1 MEKNVLTA
9 AQQDH
14 ALLPPPQQKLV
25 DGLIHAKNLLDDIVG
40 KQYLHQLAQMDVF
53 PVAKELAGIE
63 NLRLFRITEMV
74 YQEKEISAYKFA
86 AVYGAVQHIDASI
99 ALIIQG
105 NRGKTE
111 FYIGVR
117 RHDPKKD
124 AASSICET
132 LENALKGKFPGVK
145 TEGLMDERTACL
157 LEDLPK
163 ENIAAVSC
171 VANGKDAELRED
183 AHFVQGL
190 ERFAR
195 AMQGRSYT
203 AIILARNAMP
213 AQIEEL
219 RRSYQEI
226 YTQLSPFANIQL
238 SYGTNDAVNISHAFT
253 EGVSE
258 GATYSVSEGYSKGW
272 SYGKNSSV
280 TESDTLQ
287 TAVKMAGALALG
299 VAAAVAAPETGGASL
314 AATGP
319 YIAGQFALGAFTPKT
334 HTKGE
339 NWGVNEGIN
348 QNTTYTLNQTINK
361 GMTYTQGASE
371 GSSQTTQL
379 TMQNKSILDVL
390 ARIDLQLKRIEECE
404 SLGMWECA
412 AYFLADRRV
421 TVEMA
426 AGTYKALM
434 RGEHTGVETAAL
446 NIWDVKSEQRAEVF
460 SYLQNLL
467 HPTFSYPMVVD
478 GQQIPAR
485 VTPASLISSNELA
498 IHMGL
503 PRQSLCGFPVTEHA
517 AFAQEV
523 VGAGIPGERITL
535 GTVYH
540 MGEATWEKACLARD
554 SLAMHT
560 FITGATGAGKSNAVY
575 HVLDRLQS
583 ERIPFLVVEP
593 AKGEYK
599 NVFGSNGIAA
609 IYGTNPK
616 RDVLLRLN
624 PFRFPKEVHVLEHL
638 DRLVEIFNVCWPMYA
653 AMPAILKE
661 AIEEAYVQAGWDL
674 CCSENAE
681 EKYPTFLD
689 VEREIKELLERSEY
703 SSDSKGD
710 YKGALLTRIHS
721 LSTGLNGVIFVP
733 DDLTDAELFDKNVI
747 VDLSRVGSMETKA
760 LIMGLLVMKLNEYR
774 MADEGAGNRV
784 LRHVTVLEEAHHLL
798 RRTSTEQSSE
808 SSNLL
813 GKSVEL
819 LSNAIAEM
827 RTYGEGFIIADQSP
841 GMLDLSAIRN
851 TNTKIILRL
860 PEQSD
865 RELVGYAAGLKEE
878 QIGELAKLPRGVAAV
893 YQNDWIAPVLVQ
905 IEKCRLEER
914 PYQCSDR
921 TPIKTRD
928 DVRLE
933 LLRFLIQGRV
943 QEKLDYS
950 LAEIERGLPRL
961 GLHRETAD
969 AVRGYLEEAKRGQ
982 KILLWEGKKEKYA
995 ELSIIVTAVL
1005 SLREALDRAIRVL
1018 PVEKYSEWME
1028 SVLARQFPD
1037 TSSEERFVLSY
1048 CMMRDMKEQLGE
1060 SEMRDSAFGNW
1071 CKFSE
1076 GKAVR

>member
-1 MEKNVLTA
+1 METVVMEQKTNG
-9 AQQDH
+9 

-25 DGLIHAKNLLDDIVG
+25 DGLIHAKELLRDIVG
-40 KQYLHQLAQMDVF
+40 KQYLHELSQKTVL
-53 PVAKELAGIE
+53 PLPKELDGIA
-63 NLRLFRITEMV
+63 NLQIFRITEMV

-105 NRGKTE
+105 HRGKTE
-111 FYIGVR
+111 FYLGVR

-124 AASSICET
+124 TTSSIRET
-132 LENALKGKFPGVK
+132 LENALKGQFPGVK
-145 TEGLMDERTACL
+145 TEGLKDEEAAPL
-157 LEDLPK
+157 LADMPQTT
-163 ENIAAVSC
+163 IAAVSC
-171 VANGKDAELRED
+171 VANGKEAELRED

-280 TESDTLQ
+280 TKSDTLQ
-287 TAVKMAGALALG
+287 TAVKAAGALALG
-299 VAAAVAAPETGGASL
+299 VAAIAAGPESGGGSI
-314 AATGP
+314 AAAAP

-334 HTKGE
+334 HTEGE

-348 QNTTYTLNQTINK
+348 QNKTYTLNQTVNK

-379 TMQNKSILDVL
+379 TMQNKSILDML
-390 ARIDLQLKRIEECE
+390 ERIDLQLKRIEECE

-412 AYFLADRRV
+412 AYFLAEQRA

-446 NIWDVKSEQRAEVF
+446 NLWDAKSAQREVIL
-460 SYLQNLL
+460 SYLRNLL
-467 HPTFSYPMVVD
+467 HPTFSYPMEVD
-478 GQQIPAR
+478 GQTIPAR
-485 VTPASLISSNELA
+485 VTATSLISSNELA

-517 AFAQEV
+517 TFAQEI
-523 VGAGIPGERITL
+523 VGASAAGARLPL
-535 GTVYH
+535 GTVFH
-540 MGEATWEKACLARD
+540 MGEETKEKASLMRD

-575 HVLDRLQS
+575 HLLDQLPD
-583 ERIPFLVVEP
+583 EKVTFLVIEP

-609 IYGTNPK
+609 VYGTNPK
-616 RDVLLRLN
+616 RGALLRIN
-624 PFRFPKEVHVLEHL
+624 PFRFPKEIHVLEHL

-661 AIEEAYVQAGWDL
+661 AIEESYVQAGWDL
-674 CCSENAE
+674 CRSENVA

-774 MADEGAGNRV
+774 MADEGEGNRV

-905 IEKCRLEER
+905 IEKCRLKER
-914 PYQCSDR
+914 PYICEVQ

-943 QEKLDYS
+943 QEKLNYS
-950 LAEIERGLPRL
+950 LDEIERGLPRL
-961 GLHRETAD
+961 GLDRETAD
-969 AVRGYLEEAKRGQ
+969 AVRGYLAEAKQ
-982 KILLWEGKKEKYA
+982 GK
-995 ELSIIVTAVL
+995 ELSYWWEEGTPELVAIIADIL
-1005 SLREALDRAIRVL
+1005 SLRDQLAKTVPIAKDLKELSV
-1018 PVEKYSEWME
+1018 WME
-1028 SVLARQFPD
+1028 MTLHKEL
-1037 TSSEERFVLSY
+1037 SELSQTECIELSY
-1048 CMMRDMKEQLGE
+1048 CMMKDMSLWRDDLATRNKI
-1060 SEMRDSAFGNW
+1060 FGNW
-1071 CKFSE
+1071 LQIIYNEK
-1076 GKAVR
+1076 VV

>member
-1 MEKNVLTA
+1 MENVVMEKTV
-9 AQQDH
+9 DG

-25 DGLIHAKNLLDDIVG
+25 DGLIHAKNQLSDIVG
-40 KQYLHQLAQMDVF
+40 KQYLHELSHKAVL
-53 PVAKELAGIE
+53 PLPKELDDIE

-105 NRGKTE
+105 HEGKTN
-111 FYIGVR
+111 FYLGVR

-124 AASSICET
+124 TTSSIRET
-132 LENALKGKFPGVK
+132 LENALKGQFPGVK
-145 TEGLMDERTACL
+145 TEGLQDEEAAPL
-157 LEDLPK
+157 LADMPQTT
-163 ENIAAVSC
+163 IAAVSC
-171 VANGKDAELRED
+171 VANGKEAELRED

-226 YTQLSPFANIQL
+226 YTQLSPFANLQL

-253 EGVSE
+253 EGGSE

-280 TESDTLQ
+280 TESDKLQ
-287 TAVKMAGALALG
+287 TAVKAAGTLALG
-299 VAAAVAAPETGGASL
+299 VAAIAAAPESGGGSI
-314 AATGP
+314 AAAAP

-379 TMQNKSILDVL
+379 TMQNKSILDML

-412 AYFLADRRV
+412 AYFLAEQRA

-446 NIWDVKSEQRAEVF
+446 NLWDAKSTQREVIF
-460 SYLQNLL
+460 SYLRNLL
-467 HPTFSYPMVVD
+467 HPTFSYPMEAG
-478 GQQIPAR
+478 GQTIPAR
-485 VTPASLISSNELA
+485 VTATSLISSNELA

-517 AFAQEV
+517 AFAQEI
-523 VGAGIPGERITL
+523 VGASTAGVRLPL
-535 GTVYH
+535 GTVFH
-540 MGEATWEKACLARD
+540 MGEETQEKASLMRD

-560 FITGATGAGKSNAVY
+560 FVTGATGAGKSNAVY
-575 HVLDRLQS
+575 HLLDQLAD
-583 ERIPFLVVEP
+583 EKVTFLVIEP

-609 IYGTNPK
+609 VYGTNPK
-616 RDVLLRLN
+616 RGALLRLN
-624 PFRFPKEVHVLEHL
+624 PFRFPKEIHVLEHL

-661 AIEEAYVQAGWDL
+661 AIEQAYVQAGWDL
-674 CCSENAE
+674 CRSENAE

-878 QIGELAKLPRGVAAV
+878 QIGELAKLPLGVAAV

-914 PYQCSDR
+914 PYQCSEQSL
-921 TPIKTRD
+921 IMTRD

-943 QEKLDYS
+943 QEKLTYS
-950 LAEIERGLPRL
+950 LDEIERGLLRL
-961 GLHRETAD
+961 GLQRETAD
-969 AVRGYLEEAKRGQ
+969 AVRGYLEEAKQG
-982 KILLWEGKKEKYA
+982 KEISYWWEKRTP
-995 ELSIIVTAVL
+995 ELVAIIADIL
-1005 SLREALDRAIRVL
+1005 SLRDQLAKTVSTAKDFKELSA
-1018 PVEKYSEWME
+1018 WME
-1028 SVLARQFPD
+1028 MALHREL
-1037 TSSEERFVLSY
+1037 SELSHTECIELSY
-1048 CMMRDMKEQLGE
+1048 CMMKDMSLRGDDLATRNKI
-1060 SEMRDSAFGNW
+1060 FGNW
-1071 CKFSE
+1071 LQTIYNEK
-1076 GKAVR
+1076 VV

>member
-1 MEKNVLTA
+1 MENVVMEKTA
-9 AQQDH
+9 DGP
-14 ALLPPPQQKLV
+14 LLPPPQQKLV
-25 DGLIHAKNLLDDIVG
+25 DGLIHAKELLRDIVG
-40 KQYLHQLAQMDVF
+40 KQYLHELSQKDVV
-53 PVAKELAGIE
+53 PMPEELDGIE
-63 NLRLFRITEMV
+63 NLQLFRITEMV

-105 NRGKTE
+105 HEGKTN
-111 FYIGVR
+111 FYLGVR

-124 AASSICET
+124 TTSSIRET
-132 LENALKGKFPGVK
+132 LENALKGQFPGVK
-145 TEGLMDERTACL
+145 TEGLEDEKAAPL
-157 LEDLPK
+157 LANMPQTT
-163 ENIAAVSC
+163 IAAVSC
-171 VANGKDAELRED
+171 VANGKEAELRED

-195 AMQGRSYT
+195 AMQGRRYT

-213 AQIEEL
+213 AQLEEL

-226 YTQLSPFANIQL
+226 YTQLSPFANLQL

-280 TESDTLQ
+280 TESDKLQ
-287 TAVKMAGALALG
+287 TAVKAAGTLALG
-299 VAAAVAAPETGGASL
+299 VAAFAAAPESGGGSI
-314 AATGP
+314 AAAAP
-319 YIAGQFALGAFTPKT
+319 YIAGQFALGAITPKT

-379 TMQNKSILDVL
+379 TMQNKSILDML

-412 AYFLADRRV
+412 AYFLADQRA

-446 NIWDVKSEQRAEVF
+446 NLWDAKSAQREVIF
-460 SYLQNLL
+460 SYLRNLL
-467 HPTFSYPMVVD
+467 HPTFSYPMEAG
-478 GQQIPAR
+478 GQTIPAR
-485 VTPASLISSNELA
+485 VTATSLISSNELA

-517 AFAQEV
+517 TFAQEI
-523 VGAGIPGERITL
+523 VGASTAGVRLPL
-535 GTVYH
+535 GTVFH
-540 MGEATWEKACLARD
+540 MGEETQEKASLMRD

-560 FITGATGAGKSNAVY
+560 FVTGATGAGKSNAVY
-575 HVLDRLQS
+575 HLLDQLAD
-583 ERIPFLVVEP
+583 EKVTFLVIEP

-609 IYGTNPK
+609 VYGTNPK
-616 RDVLLRLN
+616 HGALLRLN
-624 PFRFPKEVHVLEHL
+624 PFRFPKEIHVLEHL

-674 CCSENAE
+674 CRSENPE

-774 MADEGAGNRV
+774 MADEGEGNRV

-905 IEKCRLEER
+905 IEKCRLKER
-914 PYQCSDR
+914 PYIYEVQ

-943 QEKLDYS
+943 QEKLNYS
-950 LAEIERGLPRL
+950 LDEIERGLPRL
-961 GLHRETAD
+961 GLYRETAD
-969 AVRGYLEEAKRGQ
+969 AVRGYLEEAKQ
-982 KILLWEGKKEKYA
+982 GK
-995 ELSIIVTAVL
+995 ELSYWWEEGTPELVAIIADIL
-1005 SLREALDRAIRVL
+1005 SLRDQLAKAVPIAKDLKELSV
-1018 PVEKYSEWME
+1018 WME
-1028 SVLARQFPD
+1028 MTLHKEL
-1037 TSSEERFVLSY
+1037 SELSQTECIELSY
-1048 CMMRDMKEQLGE
+1048 CMMKDMSLWRDDLATRNKI
-1060 SEMRDSAFGNW
+1060 FGNW
-1071 CKFSE
+1071 LQTIYNEK
-1076 GKAVR
+1076 VV

>member
-1 MEKNVLTA
+1 MENVVMEQTT
-9 AQQDH
+9 DG
-14 ALLPPPQQKLV
+14 ALLPPSQQKLV
-25 DGLIHAKNLLDDIVG
+25 DSLIHAKELLRDIVG
-40 KQYLHQLAQMDVF
+40 KQYLHELSQKDVL
-53 PVAKELAGIE
+53 PMPKELDGIE
-63 NLRLFRITEMV
+63 NLQLFRITEMV

-105 NRGKTE
+105 HRGKTE
-111 FYIGVR
+111 FYLGVR

-124 AASSICET
+124 TTSSIRET
-132 LENALKGKFPGVK
+132 LENALKGQFPGVK
-145 TEGLMDERTACL
+145 TEGLKDEEAAPL
-157 LEDLPK
+157 LADMPQTT
-163 ENIAAVSC
+163 IAAVSC
-171 VANGKDAELRED
+171 VANGKEAELRED

-213 AQIEEL
+213 VQIEEL

-238 SYGTNDAVNISHAFT
+238 SYGTNDGVNISHAFT
-253 EGVSE
+253 EGSSKGE
-258 GATYSVSEGYSKGW
+258 TYSVSEGYSKGW

-280 TESDTLQ
+280 TESNKLQ
-287 TAVKMAGALALG
+287 TAVKAAGALALG
-299 VAAAVAAPETGGASL
+299 VAAIAAGPESGGGSI
-314 AATGP
+314 AAAAP

-334 HTKGE
+334 HTEGE

-348 QNTTYTLNQTINK
+348 QNTTYTLNQTVNK

-379 TMQNKSILDVL
+379 TMQNKSILDML
-390 ARIDLQLKRIEECE
+390 ERIDLQLKRIEECE

-412 AYFLADRRV
+412 AYFLAEQRA

-446 NIWDVKSEQRAEVF
+446 NLWDAKSAQREVIL
-460 SYLQNLL
+460 SYLRNLL
-467 HPTFSYPMVVD
+467 HPTFSYPMEVD
-478 GQQIPAR
+478 GQTIPAR
-485 VTPASLISSNELA
+485 VTATSLISSNELA

-517 AFAQEV
+517 TFAQEI
-523 VGAGIPGERITL
+523 VGTSTAGARLPL
-535 GTVYH
+535 GTVFH
-540 MGEATWEKACLARD
+540 MGGETKEKASLMRD

-560 FITGATGAGKSNAVY
+560 FVTGATGAGKSNAVY
-575 HVLDRLQS
+575 HLLDQLA
-583 ERIPFLVVEP
+583 EEKVTFLVIEP

-609 IYGTNPK
+609 VYGTNPK
-616 RDVLLRLN
+616 RGALLRIN
-624 PFRFPKEVHVLEHL
+624 PFRFPKEIHVLEHL

-674 CCSENAE
+674 CRSENAE

-733 DDLTDAELFDKNVI
+733 DDLTDADLFDKNVI

-905 IEKCRLEER
+905 IEKCRLKER

-933 LLRFLIQGRV
+933 LLRFLIQGCV
-943 QEKLDYS
+943 QEKLNYS

-969 AVRGYLEEAKRGQ
+969 AVRGYLEEAKREQ

-995 ELSIIVTAVL
+995 ELSIIVTEVL
-1005 SLREALDRAIRVL
+1005 SLREDLDRAIRVL
-1018 PVEKYSEWME
+1018 PVEKYSAWME

-1037 TSSEERFVLSY
+1037 TSSEERFVLSC

-1071 CKFSE
+1071 HKFLE
-1076 GKAVR
+1076 RKAVR

>member
-1 MEKNVLTA
+1 MENVVMEKTV
-9 AQQDH
+9 DG

-25 DGLIHAKNLLDDIVG
+25 DGLIHAKNQLSDIVG
-40 KQYLHQLAQMDVF
+40 KQYLHELSHKAVL
-53 PVAKELAGIE
+53 PLPKELDDIE

-105 NRGKTE
+105 HEGKTN
-111 FYIGVR
+111 FYLGVR

-124 AASSICET
+124 TTSSIRET
-132 LENALKGKFPGVK
+132 LENALKGQFPGVK
-145 TEGLMDERTACL
+145 TEGLQDEEAAPL
-157 LEDLPK
+157 LADMPQTT
-163 ENIAAVSC
+163 IAAVSC
-171 VANGKDAELRED
+171 VANGKEAELRED

-226 YTQLSPFANIQL
+226 YTQLSPFANLQL

-280 TESDTLQ
+280 TESDKLQ
-287 TAVKMAGALALG
+287 TAVKAAGTLALG
-299 VAAAVAAPETGGASL
+299 VAAIAAAPESGGGSI
-314 AATGP
+314 AAAAP

-379 TMQNKSILDVL
+379 TMQNKSILDML

-412 AYFLADRRV
+412 AYFLAEQRA

-446 NIWDVKSEQRAEVF
+446 NLWDAKSTQREVIF
-460 SYLQNLL
+460 SYLRNLL
-467 HPTFSYPMVVD
+467 HPTFSYPMEAG
-478 GQQIPAR
+478 GQTIPAR
-485 VTPASLISSNELA
+485 VTATSLISSNELA

-517 AFAQEV
+517 AFAQEI
-523 VGAGIPGERITL
+523 VGASTAGVRLPL
-535 GTVYH
+535 GTVFH
-540 MGEATWEKACLARD
+540 MGEETQEKASLMRD

-560 FITGATGAGKSNAVY
+560 FVTGATGAGKSNAVY
-575 HVLDRLQS
+575 HLLDQLAD
-583 ERIPFLVVEP
+583 EKVTFLVIEP

-609 IYGTNPK
+609 VYGTNPK
-616 RDVLLRLN
+616 RGALLRLN
-624 PFRFPKEVHVLEHL
+624 PFRFPKEIHVLEHL

-661 AIEEAYVQAGWDL
+661 AIEQAYVQAGWDL
-674 CCSENAE
+674 CRSENAE

-774 MADEGAGNRV
+774 MADEGVGNRV

-878 QIGELAKLPRGVAAV
+878 QIGELAKLPLGVAAV

-914 PYQCSDR
+914 PYQCSEQSL
-921 TPIKTRD
+921 IMTRD

-943 QEKLDYS
+943 QEKLTYS
-950 LAEIERGLPRL
+950 LDEIERGLLRL
-961 GLHRETAD
+961 GLQRETAD
-969 AVRGYLEEAKRGQ
+969 AVRGYLEEAKQG
-982 KILLWEGKKEKYA
+982 KEISYWWEKRTP
-995 ELSIIVTAVL
+995 ELVAIIADIL
-1005 SLREALDRAIRVL
+1005 SLRDQLAKTVSTAKDFKELSA
-1018 PVEKYSEWME
+1018 WME
-1028 SVLARQFPD
+1028 MALHREL
-1037 TSSEERFVLSY
+1037 SELSHTECIELSY
-1048 CMMRDMKEQLGE
+1048 CMMKDMSLRGDDLATRNKI
-1060 SEMRDSAFGNW
+1060 FGNW
-1071 CKFSE
+1071 LQTIYNEK
-1076 GKAVR
+1076 VV

>member
-1 MEKNVLTA
+1 MENVVMEKTA
-9 AQQDH
+9 DG

-25 DGLIHAKNLLDDIVG
+25 DGLIHAKELLRDIVG
-40 KQYLHQLAQMDVF
+40 KQYLH
-53 PVAKELAGIE
+53 ELSHKAVVPMPEELDGIE
-63 NLRLFRITEMV
+63 NLQLFRITEMV

-105 NRGKTE
+105 HEGKTN
-111 FYIGVR
+111 FYLGVR

-124 AASSICET
+124 TTSSIRET
-132 LENALKGKFPGVK
+132 LENALKGQFPGVK
-145 TEGLMDERTACL
+145 TEGLEDEKAAPL
-157 LEDLPK
+157 LANMPQTT
-163 ENIAAVSC
+163 IAAVSC
-171 VANGKDAELRED
+171 VANGKEAELRED

-195 AMQGRSYT
+195 AMQGRRYT

-213 AQIEEL
+213 AQLEEL

-226 YTQLSPFANIQL
+226 YTQLSPFANLQL

-280 TESDTLQ
+280 TESDKLQ
-287 TAVKMAGALALG
+287 TAVKAAGTLALG
-299 VAAAVAAPETGGASL
+299 VAAFAAAPESGGGSI
-314 AATGP
+314 AAAAP
-319 YIAGQFALGAFTPKT
+319 YIAGQFALGAITPKT

-379 TMQNKSILDVL
+379 TMQNKSILDML

-412 AYFLADRRV
+412 AYFLAEQRA

-446 NIWDVKSEQRAEVF
+446 NLWDAKSAQREVIF
-460 SYLQNLL
+460 SYLRNLL
-467 HPTFSYPMVVD
+467 HPTFSYPMEAG
-478 GQQIPAR
+478 GQTIPAR
-485 VTPASLISSNELA
+485 VTATSLISSNELA

-517 AFAQEV
+517 AFAQEI
-523 VGAGIPGERITL
+523 VGASTAGARLPL
-535 GTVYH
+535 GTVFH
-540 MGEATWEKACLARD
+540 MGEETQEKASLMRD

-560 FITGATGAGKSNAVY
+560 FVTGATGAGKSNAVY
-575 HVLDRLQS
+575 HLLDQLAD
-583 ERIPFLVVEP
+583 EKVTFLVIEP

-609 IYGTNPK
+609 VYGTNPK
-616 RDVLLRLN
+616 HGALLRLN
-624 PFRFPKEVHVLEHL
+624 PFRFPKEIHVLEHL

-674 CCSENAE
+674 CRSENAE

-905 IEKCRLEER
+905 IEKCRLKER
-914 PYQCSDR
+914 PYIYEVQ

-943 QEKLDYS
+943 QEKLNYS
-950 LAEIERGLPRL
+950 LDEIERGLPRL

-969 AVRGYLEEAKRGQ
+969 AVRGYLEEAKQ
-982 KILLWEGKKEKYA
+982 GK
-995 ELSIIVTAVL
+995 ELSYWWEEGTPELVAIIADIL
-1005 SLREALDRAIRVL
+1005 SLRDQLAKAVPIAKDLKELSV
-1018 PVEKYSEWME
+1018 WME
-1028 SVLARQFPD
+1028 MTLHKEL
-1037 TSSEERFVLSY
+1037 SELSQTECIELSY
-1048 CMMRDMKEQLGE
+1048 CMMKDMSLWRDDLATRNKI
-1060 SEMRDSAFGNW
+1060 FGNW
-1071 CKFSE
+1071 LQTIYNEK
-1076 GKAVR
+1076 VV

>member
-1 MEKNVLTA
+1 METVVMEQKTNG
-9 AQQDH
+9 

-25 DGLIHAKNLLDDIVG
+25 DGLIHAKELLRDIVG
-40 KQYLHQLAQMDVF
+40 KQYLHELSQKTVL
-53 PVAKELAGIE
+53 PLPKELDGIA
-63 NLRLFRITEMV
+63 NLQIFRITEMV

-105 NRGKTE
+105 HRGKTE
-111 FYIGVR
+111 FYLGVR

-124 AASSICET
+124 TTSSIRET
-132 LENALKGKFPGVK
+132 LENALKGQFPGVK
-145 TEGLMDERTACL
+145 TEGLKDEEAAPL
-157 LEDLPK
+157 LADMPQTT
-163 ENIAAVSC
+163 IAAVSC
-171 VANGKDAELRED
+171 VANGKEAELRED

-280 TESDTLQ
+280 TKSDTLQ
-287 TAVKMAGALALG
+287 TAVKAAGALALG
-299 VAAAVAAPETGGASL
+299 VAAIAAGPESGGGSI
-314 AATGP
+314 AAAAP

-334 HTKGE
+334 HTEGE

-348 QNTTYTLNQTINK
+348 QNKTYTLNQTVNK

-379 TMQNKSILDVL
+379 TMQNKSILDML
-390 ARIDLQLKRIEECE
+390 ERIDLQLKRIEECE

-412 AYFLADRRV
+412 AYFLAEQRA

-446 NIWDVKSEQRAEVF
+446 NLWDAKSAQREVIL
-460 SYLQNLL
+460 SYLRNLL
-467 HPTFSYPMVVD
+467 HPTFSYPMEVD
-478 GQQIPAR
+478 GQTIPAR
-485 VTPASLISSNELA
+485 VTATSLISSNELA

-517 AFAQEV
+517 TFAQEI
-523 VGAGIPGERITL
+523 VGASAAGARLPL
-535 GTVYH
+535 GTVFH
-540 MGEATWEKACLARD
+540 MGEETKEKASLMRD

-575 HVLDRLQS
+575 HLLDQLPD
-583 ERIPFLVVEP
+583 EKVTFLVIEP

-609 IYGTNPK
+609 VYGTNPK
-616 RDVLLRLN
+616 RGALLRIN
-624 PFRFPKEVHVLEHL
+624 PFRFPKEIHVLEHL

-661 AIEEAYVQAGWDL
+661 AIEESYVQAGWDL
-674 CCSENAE
+674 CRSENVA

-774 MADEGAGNRV
+774 MADEGEGNRV

-905 IEKCRLEER
+905 IKKCRLQER
-914 PYQCSDR
+914 PYQCRDR

-933 LLRFLIQGRV
+933 LLRFLIQGCV
-943 QEKLDYS
+943 QEKLNYS

-961 GLHRETAD
+961 GLYRETAD
-969 AVRGYLEEAKRGQ
+969 AVRGYLEEAKREQ

-995 ELSIIVTAVL
+995 ELSIIVTEVL
-1005 SLREALDRAIRVL
+1005 SLREDLDRAIRVL
-1018 PVEKYSEWME
+1018 PVEKYSAWME
-1028 SVLARQFPD
+1028 SVLARKFPD

>member
-1 MEKNVLTA
+1 METVVMEQKTNG
-9 AQQDH
+9 

-25 DGLIHAKNLLDDIVG
+25 DGLIHAKELLRDIVG
-40 KQYLHQLAQMDVF
+40 KQYLHELSQKTVL
-53 PVAKELAGIE
+53 PLPKELDGIE
-63 NLRLFRITEMV
+63 NLQIFRITEMV

-105 NRGKTE
+105 HRGKTE
-111 FYIGVR
+111 FYLGVR

-124 AASSICET
+124 TTSSIRET
-132 LENALKGKFPGVK
+132 LENALKGQFPGVK
-145 TEGLMDERTACL
+145 TEGMKDEEAAPL
-157 LEDLPK
+157 LADMPQTT
-163 ENIAAVSC
+163 IAAVSC
-171 VANGKDAELRED
+171 VANGKEAELRED

-213 AQIEEL
+213 TQIEEL

-272 SYGKNSSV
+272 SYGRNSSV
-280 TESDTLQ
+280 SQSDKLQ
-287 TAVKMAGALALG
+287 TAVKAAGTLALG
-299 VAAAVAAPETGGASL
+299 VAAIAAAPESGGGSI
-314 AATGP
+314 AAAAP

-379 TMQNKSILDVL
+379 TMQNKSILDML

-412 AYFLADRRV
+412 AYFLAEQRA

-446 NIWDVKSEQRAEVF
+446 NLWDAKSAQREVIF
-460 SYLQNLL
+460 SYLRNLL
-467 HPTFSYPMVVD
+467 HPTFSYPMEVD
-478 GQQIPAR
+478 GQPIPAR
-485 VTPASLISSNELA
+485 VTATSLISSNELA

-517 AFAQEV
+517 TFAQEI
-523 VGAGIPGERITL
+523 VGASTAGVRLPL
-535 GTVYH
+535 GTVFH
-540 MGEATWEKACLARD
+540 MGEETQEKASLMRD

-560 FITGATGAGKSNAVY
+560 FVTGATGAGKSNAVY
-575 HVLDRLQS
+575 HLLDQLQD
-583 ERIPFLVVEP
+583 EKIPFLVIEP

-609 IYGTNPK
+609 VYGTNPK
-616 RDVLLRLN
+616 RGALLRIN
-624 PFRFPKEVHVLEHL
+624 PFRFPKEIHVLEHL

-674 CCSENAE
+674 CRSENVA

-747 VDLSRVGSMETKA
+747 VDLSRVGAMETKA

-933 LLRFLIQGRV
+933 LLRFLIQDCV
-943 QEKLDYS
+943 QEKLNYS

-995 ELSIIVTAVL
+995 ELSIIVTEVL
-1005 SLREALDRAIRVL
+1005 SLREDLDRAIRVL
-1018 PVEKYSEWME
+1018 PVEKYSAWME
-1028 SVLARQFPD
+1028 SVLARKFPD

>member
-1 MEKNVLTA
+1 MENVVMEKTA
-9 AQQDH
+9 DG

-25 DGLIHAKNLLDDIVG
+25 DGLIHAKELLRDIVG
-40 KQYLHQLAQMDVF
+40 KQYLH
-53 PVAKELAGIE
+53 ELSHKAVVPMPEELDGIE
-63 NLRLFRITEMV
+63 NLQLFRITEMV

-105 NRGKTE
+105 HEGKTE
-111 FYIGVR
+111 FYLGVR
-117 RHDPKKD
+117 RHDPKQD
-124 AASSICET
+124 TTSSIRET
-132 LENALKGKFPGVK
+132 LENALKGQFPGVK
-145 TEGLMDERTACL
+145 TEGLEDEKAAPL
-157 LEDLPK
+157 LANMPQTT
-163 ENIAAVSC
+163 IAAVSC
-171 VANGKDAELRED
+171 VANGKEAELRED

-203 AIILARNAMP
+203 AIVLARNAMP
-213 AQIEEL
+213 AQLEEL

-226 YTQLSPFANIQL
+226 YTRLSPFANLQL

-280 TESDTLQ
+280 TESNKLQ
-287 TAVKMAGALALG
+287 TAVKAAGALALG
-299 VAAAVAAPETGGASL
+299 VAALAAAPESGGGSI
-314 AATGP
+314 AAAAP

-348 QNTTYTLNQTINK
+348 RNTTYTLNQTINK
-361 GMTYTQGASE
+361 GLTYTQGASE

-379 TMQNKSILDVL
+379 TMQNKSILDIL

-412 AYFLADRRV
+412 AYFLAEQRA

-434 RGEHTGVETAAL
+434 RGKHTGVETAAL
-446 NIWDVKSEQRAEVF
+446 NLWDAKSAQREVIF
-460 SYLQNLL
+460 SYLRNLL
-467 HPTFSYPMVVD
+467 HPTFSYPMEAG
-478 GQQIPAR
+478 GQTIPAR
-485 VTPASLISSNELA
+485 VTATSLISSNELA

-517 AFAQEV
+517 TFAQEI
-523 VGAGIPGERITL
+523 VGASTAGVRLPL
-535 GTVYH
+535 GTVFH
-540 MGEATWEKACLARD
+540 MGEETQEKASLMRD

-560 FITGATGAGKSNAVY
+560 FVTGATGAGKSNAVY
-575 HVLDRLQS
+575 HLLDQL
-583 ERIPFLVVEP
+583 EDEKVTFLVIEP

-609 IYGTNPK
+609 VYGTNPK
-616 RDVLLRLN
+616 RGALLRLN
-624 PFRFPKEVHVLEHL
+624 PFRFPKEIHVLEHL

-674 CCSENAE
+674 CRSENAE

-774 MADEGAGNRV
+774 MADEGEGNRV

-905 IEKCRLEER
+905 IEKCRLKER
-914 PYQCSDR
+914 PYICEVQ

-943 QEKLDYS
+943 QEKLNYS
-950 LAEIERGLPRL
+950 LDEIERGLPRL

-969 AVRGYLEEAKRGQ
+969 AVRGYLEEAKQ
-982 KILLWEGKKEKYA
+982 GK
-995 ELSIIVTAVL
+995 ELSHWWEEGTPELVAIIADIL
-1005 SLREALDRAIRVL
+1005 SLRNQLAKAVPIAKDLKEL
-1018 PVEKYSEWME
+1018 SSWME
-1028 SVLARQFPD
+1028 MTLHKEL
-1037 TSSEERFVLSY
+1037 SELSQTECIELSY
-1048 CMMRDMKEQLGE
+1048 CMMKDMSLWRDDLTTRNKI
-1060 SEMRDSAFGNW
+1060 FGNW
-1071 CKFSE
+1071 LQTIYNEK
-1076 GKAVR
+1076 VV

>member
-1 MEKNVLTA
+1 METVVMEQKTNG
-9 AQQDH
+9 

-25 DGLIHAKNLLDDIVG
+25 DGLIHAKELLRDIVG
-40 KQYLHQLAQMDVF
+40 KQYLHELSQKTVL
-53 PVAKELAGIE
+53 PLPKELDGIE
-63 NLRLFRITEMV
+63 NLQIFRITEMV

-105 NRGKTE
+105 HRGKTE
-111 FYIGVR
+111 FYLGVR

-124 AASSICET
+124 TTSSIRET
-132 LENALKGKFPGVK
+132 LENALKGQFPGVK
-145 TEGLMDERTACL
+145 TEGLKDEEAAPL
-157 LEDLPK
+157 LADMPQTT
-163 ENIAAVSC
+163 IAAVSC
-171 VANGKDAELRED
+171 VANGKEAELRED

-280 TESDTLQ
+280 TKSDTLQ
-287 TAVKMAGALALG
+287 TAVKAAGALALG
-299 VAAAVAAPETGGASL
+299 VAAIAAGPESGGGSI
-314 AATGP
+314 AAAAP

-379 TMQNKSILDVL
+379 TMQNKSILDML

-412 AYFLADRRV
+412 AYFLAEQRA

-446 NIWDVKSEQRAEVF
+446 NLWDAKSAQREVIF
-460 SYLQNLL
+460 SYLRNLL
-467 HPTFSYPMVVD
+467 HPTFSYPMEVD
-478 GQQIPAR
+478 GQPIPAR
-485 VTPASLISSNELA
+485 VTATSLISSNELA

-517 AFAQEV
+517 TFAQEI
-523 VGAGIPGERITL
+523 VGASTAGVRLPL
-535 GTVYH
+535 GTVFH
-540 MGEATWEKACLARD
+540 MGEETQEKASLMRD

-560 FITGATGAGKSNAVY
+560 FVTGATGAGKSNAVY
-575 HVLDRLQS
+575 HLLDQLQD
-583 ERIPFLVVEP
+583 EKIPFLVIEP

-609 IYGTNPK
+609 VYGTNPK
-616 RDVLLRLN
+616 RGALLRIN
-624 PFRFPKEVHVLEHL
+624 PFRFPKEIHVLEHL

-674 CCSENAE
+674 CRSENVA

-747 VDLSRVGSMETKA
+747 VDLSRVGAMETKA

-933 LLRFLIQGRV
+933 LLRFLIQDCV
-943 QEKLDYS
+943 QEKLNYS

-961 GLHRETAD
+961 GLYRETAD
-969 AVRGYLEEAKRGQ
+969 AVRGYLEEAKREQ

-995 ELSIIVTAVL
+995 ELSIIVTEVL
-1005 SLREALDRAIRVL
+1005 SLREDLDRAIRVL
-1018 PVEKYSEWME
+1018 PVEKYSAWME
-1028 SVLARQFPD
+1028 SVLARKFPD

>member
-1 MEKNVLTA
+1 MENVVMEKTA
-9 AQQDH
+9 DG

-25 DGLIHAKNLLDDIVG
+25 DGLIHAKELLRDIVG
-40 KQYLHQLAQMDVF
+40 KQYLH
-53 PVAKELAGIE
+53 ELSHKAVVPMPEELDGIE
-63 NLRLFRITEMV
+63 NLQLFRITEMV

-105 NRGKTE
+105 HEGKTN
-111 FYIGVR
+111 FYLGVR

-124 AASSICET
+124 TTSSIRET
-132 LENALKGKFPGVK
+132 LENALKGQFPGVK
-145 TEGLMDERTACL
+145 TEGLEDEKAAPL
-157 LEDLPK
+157 LANMPQTT
-163 ENIAAVSC
+163 IAAVSC
-171 VANGKDAELRED
+171 VANGKEAELRED

-195 AMQGRSYT
+195 AMQGRRYT

-213 AQIEEL
+213 AQLEEL

-226 YTQLSPFANIQL
+226 YTQLSPFANLQL

-280 TESDTLQ
+280 TESDKLQ
-287 TAVKMAGALALG
+287 TAVKAAGTLALG
-299 VAAAVAAPETGGASL
+299 VAAFAAAPESGGGSI
-314 AATGP
+314 AAAAP
-319 YIAGQFALGAFTPKT
+319 YIAGQFALGAITPKT

-379 TMQNKSILDVL
+379 TMQNKSILDML

-412 AYFLADRRV
+412 AYFLAEQRA

-446 NIWDVKSEQRAEVF
+446 NLWDAKSAQREVIF
-460 SYLQNLL
+460 SYLRNLL
-467 HPTFSYPMVVD
+467 HPTFSYPMEAG
-478 GQQIPAR
+478 GQTIPAR
-485 VTPASLISSNELA
+485 VTATSLISSNELA

-517 AFAQEV
+517 TFAQEI
-523 VGAGIPGERITL
+523 VGASTAGARLPL
-535 GTVYH
+535 GTVFH
-540 MGEATWEKACLARD
+540 MGEETQEKASLMRD

-560 FITGATGAGKSNAVY
+560 FVTGATGAGKSNAVY
-575 HVLDRLQS
+575 HLLDQLAD
-583 ERIPFLVVEP
+583 EKVTFLVIEP

-609 IYGTNPK
+609 VYGTNPK
-616 RDVLLRLN
+616 HGALLRLN
-624 PFRFPKEVHVLEHL
+624 PFRFPKEIHVLEHL

-661 AIEEAYVQAGWDL
+661 AIEQAYVQVGWDL
-674 CCSENAE
+674 CRSENAE

-774 MADEGAGNRV
+774 MADEGEGNRV

-905 IEKCRLEER
+905 IEKCRLKER
-914 PYQCSDR
+914 PYIYEVQ

-943 QEKLDYS
+943 QEKLNYS
-950 LAEIERGLPRL
+950 LDEIERGLPRL

-969 AVRGYLEEAKRGQ
+969 AVRGYLEEAKQ
-982 KILLWEGKKEKYA
+982 GK
-995 ELSIIVTAVL
+995 ELSYWWEEGTPELVAIIADIL
-1005 SLREALDRAIRVL
+1005 SLRDQLAKAVPIAKDLKELSV
-1018 PVEKYSEWME
+1018 WME
-1028 SVLARQFPD
+1028 MTLHKEL
-1037 TSSEERFVLSY
+1037 SELSQTECIELSY
-1048 CMMRDMKEQLGE
+1048 CMMKDMSLWRDDLATRNKI
-1060 SEMRDSAFGNW
+1060 FGNW
-1071 CKFSE
+1071 LQTIYNEK
-1076 GKAVR
+1076 VV

>member
-1 MEKNVLTA
+1 MENVVMEKTA
-9 AQQDH
+9 DG

-25 DGLIHAKNLLDDIVG
+25 DGLIHAKELLRDIVG
-40 KQYLHQLAQMDVF
+40 KQYLH
-53 PVAKELAGIE
+53 ELSHKAVVPMPEELDGIE
-63 NLRLFRITEMV
+63 NLQLFRITEMV

-105 NRGKTE
+105 HEGKTE
-111 FYIGVR
+111 FYLGVR
-117 RHDPKKD
+117 RHDPKQD
-124 AASSICET
+124 TTSSIRET
-132 LENALKGKFPGVK
+132 LENALKGQFPGVK
-145 TEGLMDERTACL
+145 TEGLEDEKAAPL
-157 LEDLPK
+157 LANMPQTT
-163 ENIAAVSC
+163 IAAVSC
-171 VANGKDAELRED
+171 VANGKEAELRED

-195 AMQGRSYT
+195 SMQGRSYT
-203 AIILARNAMP
+203 AIVLARNAMP
-213 AQIEEL
+213 AAQLEEL

-226 YTQLSPFANIQL
+226 YTQLSPFANLQL

-280 TESDTLQ
+280 TESNKLQ
-287 TAVKMAGALALG
+287 TAVKAAGALALG
-299 VAAAVAAPETGGASL
+299 VAALAAAPESGGGSI
-314 AATGP
+314 AAAAP

-348 QNTTYTLNQTINK
+348 RNTTYTLNQTINK

-379 TMQNKSILDVL
+379 TMQNKSILDML

-412 AYFLADRRV
+412 AYFLAEQRA

-446 NIWDVKSEQRAEVF
+446 NLWDAKSAQREVIF
-460 SYLQNLL
+460 SYLRNLL
-467 HPTFSYPMVVD
+467 HPTFSYPMEVD
-478 GQQIPAR
+478 GQTIPAR
-485 VTPASLISSNELA
+485 VTATSLISSNELA

-517 AFAQEV
+517 TFAQEI
-523 VGAGIPGERITL
+523 VGASTARECLPL
-535 GTVYH
+535 GTVFH
-540 MGEATWEKACLARD
+540 MGEKTQEKASLMRD

-560 FITGATGAGKSNAVY
+560 FVTGATGAGKSNAVY
-575 HVLDRLQS
+575 HLLDQLAD
-583 ERIPFLVVEP
+583 EKVTFLVIEP

-609 IYGTNPK
+609 VYGTNPK
-616 RDVLLRLN
+616 HGALLRLN
-624 PFRFPKEVHVLEHL
+624 PFRFPKEIHVLEHL
-638 DRLVEIFNVCWPMYA
+638 VRLMEIFNVCWPMYA

-674 CCSENAE
+674 CRSENAE

-733 DDLTDAELFDKNVI
+733 DDLTDTELFDKNVI
-747 VDLSRVGSMETKA
+747 VDLSRVGSMETKS

-774 MADEGAGNRV
+774 MADEGEGNRV

-905 IEKCRLEER
+905 IEKCRLKER
-914 PYQCSDR
+914 PYICEVQ

-933 LLRFLIQGRV
+933 LLRFLIKGRV
-943 QEKLDYS
+943 QEKLNYS
-950 LAEIERGLPRL
+950 LDEIERGLPRL

-969 AVRGYLEEAKRGQ
+969 AVRGYLEEAKQ
-982 KILLWEGKKEKYA
+982 GK
-995 ELSIIVTAVL
+995 ELSYWWEEGTPELVAIIADIL
-1005 SLREALDRAIRVL
+1005 SLRDQLAKAVPIAKDLKELSV
-1018 PVEKYSEWME
+1018 WME
-1028 SVLARQFPD
+1028 MTLHKEL
-1037 TSSEERFVLSY
+1037 SELSQTECIELSY
-1048 CMMRDMKEQLGE
+1048 CMMKDMSLWRDDLATRNKI
-1060 SEMRDSAFGNW
+1060 FGNW
-1071 CKFSE
+1071 LQTIYNEK
-1076 GKAVR
+1076 VV

>member
-1 MEKNVLTA
+1 MENVVMEKTA
-9 AQQDH
+9 DG

-25 DGLIHAKNLLDDIVG
+25 DGLIHAKELLRDIVG
-40 KQYLHQLAQMDVF
+40 KQYLH
-53 PVAKELAGIE
+53 ELSHKAVVPMPEELDGIE
-63 NLRLFRITEMV
+63 NLQLFRITEMV

-105 NRGKTE
+105 HEGKTE
-111 FYIGVR
+111 FYLGVR
-117 RHDPKKD
+117 RHDPKQD
-124 AASSICET
+124 TTSSIRET
-132 LENALKGKFPGVK
+132 LENALKGQFPGVK
-145 TEGLMDERTACL
+145 TEGLEDEKAAPL
-157 LEDLPK
+157 LANMPQTT
-163 ENIAAVSC
+163 IAAVSC
-171 VANGKDAELRED
+171 VANGKEAELRED

-203 AIILARNAMP
+203 AIVLARNAMP
-213 AQIEEL
+213 AQLEEL

-226 YTQLSPFANIQL
+226 YTRLSPFANLQL

-280 TESDTLQ
+280 TESNKLQ
-287 TAVKMAGALALG
+287 TAVKAAGALALG
-299 VAAAVAAPETGGASL
+299 VAALAAAPESGGGSI
-314 AATGP
+314 AAAAP

-348 QNTTYTLNQTINK
+348 RNTTYTLNQTINK
-361 GMTYTQGASE
+361 GLTYTQGASE

-379 TMQNKSILDVL
+379 TMQNKSILDIL

-412 AYFLADRRV
+412 AYFLAEQRA

-434 RGEHTGVETAAL
+434 RGKHTGVETAAL
-446 NIWDVKSEQRAEVF
+446 NLWDAKSAQREVIF
-460 SYLQNLL
+460 SYLRNLL
-467 HPTFSYPMVVD
+467 HPTFSYPMEAG
-478 GQQIPAR
+478 GQTIPAR
-485 VTPASLISSNELA
+485 VTATSLISSNELA

-517 AFAQEV
+517 AFAQEI
-523 VGAGIPGERITL
+523 VGASTAGARLPL
-535 GTVYH
+535 GTVFH
-540 MGEATWEKACLARD
+540 MGEKTQEKASLMRD

-560 FITGATGAGKSNAVY
+560 FVTGATGAGKSNAVY
-575 HVLDRLQS
+575 HLLDQL
-583 ERIPFLVVEP
+583 EDEKVTFLVIEP

-609 IYGTNPK
+609 VYGTNPK
-616 RDVLLRLN
+616 RGALLRLN
-624 PFRFPKEVHVLEHL
+624 PFRFPKEIHVLEHL

-674 CCSENAE
+674 CRSENAE

-774 MADEGAGNRV
+774 MADEGEGNRV

-905 IEKCRLEER
+905 IEKCRLKER
-914 PYQCSDR
+914 PYICEVQ

-943 QEKLDYS
+943 QEKLNYS
-950 LAEIERGLPRL
+950 LDEIERGLPRL

-969 AVRGYLEEAKRGQ
+969 AVRGYLEEAKQ
-982 KILLWEGKKEKYA
+982 GK
-995 ELSIIVTAVL
+995 ELSYWWEEGTPELVAIIADIL
-1005 SLREALDRAIRVL
+1005 SLRDQLAKAVPIAKDLKELSA
-1018 PVEKYSEWME
+1018 WME
-1028 SVLARQFPD
+1028 MTLHKEL
-1037 TSSEERFVLSY
+1037 SELSQTECIELSY
-1048 CMMRDMKEQLGE
+1048 CMMKDMSLWRDDLATRNKI
-1060 SEMRDSAFGNW
+1060 FGNW
-1071 CKFSE
+1071 LQTIYNEK
-1076 GKAVR
+1076 VV